1 MKTRASG
8 YKEAGFRSYG
18 LELTG
23 PRVPRSTVAVL
34 DYYPKSRRLILS
46 DLIAPGGDTDDLD
59 QAMLEYFAEQSKDTS
74 LLKRSL
80 LATNAPLNF
89 PPLLSKRMGGSPA
102 NYKEEVAWMEE
113 TWEKL
118 RPRPRRFLDYVHRP
132 VEIYLRHLCP
142 ERFAFADAIGSNQA
156 LLTARFM
163 KLREDLKIKTIE
175 CSPRASFQR
184 ICKTLRAR
192 SFILKSYSSLAD
204 GLEARKDFM
213 NLLQKR
219 LPELFIFEESLESLI
234 LHLHSFHAFIMALTL
249 HLDHKG
255 YCEKAPPYFP
265 KKSQWTLLPRQQI
278 DWDKVI

>member
-1 MKTRASG
+1 VKTRASG

-46 DLIAPGGDTDDLD
+46 DLVAPEGDGEDLD
-59 QAMLEYFAEQSKDTS
+59 RALIEYFNSQSTDKD
-74 LLKRSL
+74 LLKRSR
-80 LATNAPLNF
+80 LATNAPLSL
-89 PPLLSKRMGGSPA
+89 PPLLSKRMGASQA
-102 NYKEEVAWMEE
+102 TYKEEVDWINSQ
-113 TWEKL
+113 WEKL
-118 RPRPRRFLDYVHRP
+118 RPRPRKFLDYVHRP

-142 ERFAFADAIGSNQA
+142 ERFAFADAIGSNQV
-156 LLTARFM
+156 LLTARM
-163 KLREDLKIKTIE
+163 LKLREDIKLKVIE

-184 ICKTLRAR
+184 ICRTLRAR

-213 NLLQKR
+213 QLLQKR
-219 LPELFIFEESLESLI
+219 MPELFIFEESEESLI
-234 LHLHSFHAFIMALTL
+234 LHLHSFHAFIMALAL

-255 YCEKAPPYFP
+255 YCERTPPNFP
-265 KKSQWTLLPRQQI
+265 SKSQWTLIPRQQI
-278 DWDKVI
+278 DWDKIV

>member
-46 DLIAPGGDTDDLD
+46 DLVAPGGDGENLD
-59 QAMLEYFAEQSKDTS
+59 QALIDYFHSQSQDKG
-74 LLKRSL
+74 LLKRSR
-80 LATNAPLNF
+80 LATNAPLSL
-89 PPLLSKRMGGSPA
+89 PPLLSKRLGSKQA
-102 NYKEEVAWMEE
+102 LYKDEVDWMNS
-113 TWEKL
+113 TWSKL

-132 VEIYLRHLCP
+132 LEIYLRHLCP
-142 ERFAFADAIGSNQA
+142 ERFAFADAVGSNQV
-156 LLTARFM
+156 LLTARMF
-163 KLREDLKIKTIE
+163 KLQENIKFNMIE
-175 CSPRASFQR
+175 SSPRASFQR
-184 ICKTLRAR
+184 ICRTLRAR

-213 NLLQKR
+213 QLLQKR
-219 LPELFIFEESLESLI
+219 MPELFIFEESVESLI
-234 LHLHSFHAFIMALTL
+234 LHLHSFHAFILALTL

-255 YCEKAPPYFP
+255 YCEKAPPDFP
-265 KKSQWTLLPRQQI
+265 AKSQWTLIPRQQI
-278 DWDKVI
+278 DWDKIV